1 MTSGMWLKVCTYKEN
16 HQFHILSKEAFLLQ
30 FKWYKLYLD
39 ILINSLH
46 ISGNQQFD
54 FDTLNMAG
62 IGKKLDALAK
72 IKDCSIISKWKQ
84 SITNHMYWSAGS
96 TQDNDG
102 DMIVAKWES
111 VVQHVQNVHTN
122 HPNHLFPSC
131 VHDPLEEDDEREIE
145 WLQPSN

>member
-1 MTSGMWLKVCTYKEN
+1 M
-16 HQFHILSKEAFLLQ
+16 
-30 FKWYKLYLD
+30 D

-54 FDTLNMAG
+54 FDILNIAG
-62 IGKKLDALAK
+62 TGKKLDALAK
-72 IKDCSIISKWKQ
+72 IKDCNIISKWKQ

-96 TQDNDG
+96 IEDNDG

>member
-1 MTSGMWLKVCTYKEN
+1 M
-16 HQFHILSKEAFLLQ
+16 
-30 FKWYKLYLD
+30 D

-54 FDTLNMAG
+54 FDILNIAG
-62 IGKKLDALAK
+62 TGKKLDALAK

-84 SITNHMYWSAGS
+84 YITNHMYCSAGS

-111 VVQHVQNVHTN
+111 LTTQIIFSQVVFTISWKKMTRGKLSGFNQVIYALIVNYLKLSF
-122 HPNHLFPSC
+122 LFFQLLIVFTS
-131 VHDPLEEDDEREIE
+131 VIIKIIHFIL
-145 WLQPSN
+145 SK